1 MCIESVLF
9 TPSTPII
16 YMNATVS
23 HQVYA
28 LKCGTG
34 LAAPPLGVAISRMT
48 YFCLQVI
55 SDKLLQIREYIR
67 ASGYSWPQVQQVQQV
82 NRLTGTTGNGYTYD
96 AVSFAVSA
104 VCVC

>member
-1 MCIESVLF
+1 MVLD
-9 TPSTPII
+9 
-16 YMNATVS
+16 
-23 HQVYA
+23 
-28 LKCGTG
+28 G
-34 LAAPPLGVAISRMT
+34 LAAPPGVAISRMT

-67 ASGYSWPQVQQVQQV
+67 ASEFLATGSRLQVA
-82 NRLTGTTGNGYTYD
+82 GTTGNGYAYD

>member
-16 YMNATVS
+16 YLNATVS

-34 LAAPPLGVAISRMT
+34 LAAPPPGVAISRMT

-67 ASGYSWPQVQQVQQV
+67 AGGYSWPQVAGYRY
-82 NRLTGTTGNGYTYD
+82 NRLTGTTGNGYAYD